1 MAESQ
6 EKRTRGRTQ
15 GIYLKNS
22 VVDDHERLKGR
33 RFYVERTAPDGSVY
47 RDIYE
52 VPMHISAF
60 VRDSVGFTIDIM
72 ANWQEVPNPKNKKD

>member
-1 MAESQ
+1 MAELP
-6 EKRTRGRTQ
+6 EKRTKGRTQ

-52 VPMHISAF
+52 VPAHISAF
-60 VRDSVGFTIDIM
+60 VRDAVGFIIDIM
-72 ANWQEVPNPKNKKD
+72 GNWQEVPTPKSKN